1 MADLPGHSG
10 GVVACAFTPDRTL
23 LVSTDIA
30 GSVRVWVV
38 GTSKPGVRGAVHKS
52 GEHFRAVASAP
63 NSRTVALG
71 SGASGLVRLFDLSEK
86 SPTEG
91 ACLRGARGSVDAVAF
106 SADGKL
112 VAGGGEDHTLRI
124 WEPGPGFR
132 GDARAILPG
141 HTKALTAVAF
151 APDGTTAA
159 SGALDGTARVWTL
172 SRIRSS
178 PRATL
183 QHPAEVDA
191 VAYLPDGKTLATA
204 CRDGRV
210 RLWDLS
216 AVSPPVRAEFPGHP
230 GGTRQLVVASADL
243 LVGISDGSSV
253 LNWSLRSGALATKW
267 DVPGGAGT
275 SAALTPDGRYLA
287 RGSAS
292 GLVALF
298 RVAEKRV

>member
-1 MADLPGHSG
+1 MADLPGHAG
-10 GVVACAFTPDRTL
+10 GVVAAAFTPDRTL
-23 LVSTDIA
+23 LVSTDIG
-30 GSVRVWVV
+30 GSARVWVV
-38 GTSKPGVRGAVHKS
+38 GSSKPSLRGSVYKS
-52 GEHFRAVASAP
+52 GEHFRAAATAP

-71 SGASGLVRLFDLSEK
+71 SGSSGLVRLFDLSEK
-86 SPTEG
+86 APTEG
-91 ACLRGARGSVDAVAF
+91 SSLRGARGAVEALAF

-112 VAGGGEDHTLRI
+112 VAGGGEDQTLRI

-141 HTKALTAVAF
+141 HAKPIGAVAF

-159 SGALDGTARVWTL
+159 SGSRDGTARVWTL

-191 VAYLPDGKTLATA
+191 VAYLPDGKTLITA
-204 CRDGRV
+204 CRDGRI

-216 AVSPPVRAEFPGHP
+216 AVSPPVRAEFAGHP
-230 GGTRQLVVASADL
+230 GGTRHLVLASADL
-243 LVGISDGSSV
+243 LVGTSDGSSV
-253 LNWSLRSGALATKW
+253 LNWDLRSGALVAKW
-267 DVPGGAGT
+267 DVQGGAGT

-287 RGSAS
+287 RGSAN
-292 GLVALF
+292 GLVELF